1 MNKNMTALVSAFAR
15 LYHIKNSNI
24 KIYNDMYAEK
34 IITEDE
40 YYEISTNMKNGI
52 SFFNP
57 NYKGTDPLKLI
68 VNNNLAPSVLARS
81 IFNEYHLFNE
91 INLGLKQYILLAS
104 GYDTSAFKVNNKLKI
119 FELDK
124 KEMIEDKLNRINNAK
139 LDITNITYIK
149 TDFNNDWIN
158 DLTINNY
165 NLNEKTF
172 CSMLG
177 ISYYLDKETFKNTIK
192 QLSNIIPKGSTILFD
207 YPNTFETKKEK
218 LNQKLAKGANEE
230 MKSIYSYKDIEKIAE
245 DSNML
250 IYEHLNHNDI
260 DNTYFYDYNTLN
272 PNDKII
278 APIGISYVMLV
289 KQ

>member
-40 YYEISTNMKNGI
+40 YYEISINMKNGI

-218 LNQKLAKGANEE
+218 LNQQLAKGANEE